1 MTARRLDPLRLPL
14 RGHRLIEASAGTGK
28 TYTLVT
34 LYLRLLLEAN
44 LDVADILV
52 VTFTNAATEELR
64 GRIRRRLLEA
74 IAALDGPGVADE
86 TLAAILAR
94 LPDRAAARRHLADIL
109 TRLDEAA
116 VYTIHGFCQ
125 RMLRDNAFESRVA
138 FEAEFV
144 TDESELRRTVIADF
158 WRRQTESMN
167 ILEARWLRC
176 QWRTPADLLKALG
189 PLVRDG
195 RIQILPDPAALAQTG
210 DFADLAAGFEALKTA
225 WGTDRETVVQ
235 ILETSNGLNRRS
247 YSKPVIRRAVAA
259 MDEMLAGDLPL
270 ALPSQLDRFTPA
282 LLEAQTKVGEATP
295 AHAFFDHWAVF
306 ADAFEV
312 TLKARRVTL
321 LAAARDFLAGEM
333 VRRKRQRQVL
343 SFDDLLRLV
352 DEALAGAGGPAL
364 AAAIRERF
372 PAALIDE
379 FQDTDPLQYRIF
391 QRIYH
396 QREESGLFLIGDPK
410 QAIYSFRGAD
420 IFTYMQAK
428 NDAGAQRTYTLG
440 TNWRSATRLVAAV
453 NHLFSTAQRPFVYDQ
468 HIPFLPVEAGPRADH
483 RPLKL
488 DGKVPTPLCF
498 WFLEARGRALTR
510 SGAITADAA
519 REAAAAVC
527 ADQIAGL
534 LTLSSRGRAVL
545 GDAPLQAGDIAV
557 LVRSHNDG
565 LWMQRALRARGIASV
580 SLSQQSVLDT
590 LEAEALQQVLMGV
603 SDPGNEGRLKG
614 ALASALLEWP
624 AEEILALDD
633 QAQRREA
640 VLDRFQAYR
649 ELWLRRGFQRAFFA
663 LIEGEG
669 VLERLQADPDGERRL
684 TNLLHLGE
692 LLQAASRQFTGAE
705 RLLRWLA
712 DQRCGLGADDERL
725 LRLESDEALVQIVTI
740 HKSKGLEY
748 PVVFIP
754 FPWAGGTANRDP
766 VVFHAP
772 DPPYPVYLD
781 LGSQRLEAHQALA
794 AAEDLAERLRLLY
807 VAVTRARHLCV
818 LTWGR
823 INNAEHSALAW
834 LLHPDPGQDPP
845 RSLMKDLGE
854 DEIRSRLEA
863 LAAGVAGAIQAET
876 AAEGPALEIETPA
889 EDRKNFSARQFT
901 GRITGGWRLTSYSG
915 LLAGMD
921 VERPDHD
928 PEPSV
933 ESTEAPGAPVD
944 AVFRF
949 PRGTVAGQCLHQL
962 LETLDFPV
970 AEGPALAEAVQRQLA
985 RHAIDAVWRPTA
997 AEMVR
1002 RTLDTAL
1009 DADGLHLRAIGRAD
1023 RLDEMEFHFPL
1034 ARLEPS
1040 RLVGVLADFADYRSA
1055 GQGLHFDPVRGLMKG
1070 FIDLVF
1076 RHRDRYYIVDYKSN
1090 HLGDHLQDY
1099 GPRAIRD
1106 AMAAHRYDLQYLV
1119 YTVAL
1124 HRHLAQRLPG
1134 YRYQRH
1140 FGGVYYLFLRG
1151 MHPDHGP
1158 SQGVFF
1164 RRPDPALVV
1173 ALDRM
1178 FAGKTDSGE
1187 SR

>member
-34 LYLRLLLEAN
+34 LYLRLLLEAD
-44 LDVADILV
+44 LDVANILV

-64 GRIRRRLLEA
+64 GRIRRRIAEA
-74 IAALDGPGVADE
+74 IDALDTPGAADAP
-86 TLAAILAR
+86 LAAILDG
-94 LPDRAAARRHLADIL
+94 LPDRSAARRHLADIL

-125 RMLRDNAFESRVA
+125 RTLRENAFESRVA

-158 WRRQTESMN
+158 WRRQSEFMD

-195 RIQILPDPAALAQTG
+195 RIQILPDPAALTQTG
-210 DFADLAAGFEALKTA
+210 DFTNLAEGFEALKA
-225 WGTDRETVVQ
+225 DWHVHREEV
-235 ILETSNGLNRRS
+235 LHLLLNSPGLNRRS
-247 YSKPVIRRAVAA
+247 YTKPVVQRAVAA
-259 MDEMLAGDLPL
+259 MDEMLSGDLPM
-270 ALPSQLDRFTPA
+270 ALPSELGRFTPA
-282 LLEAQTKVGEATP
+282 LLKAQTKAGDPPPT
-295 AHAFFDHWAVF
+295 HAFFHRWAAF
-306 ADAFEV
+306 AETFDV

-321 LAAARDFLAGEM
+321 LAAARDFLAGET

-352 DEALAGAGGPAL
+352 DEALTGAGGPAL
-364 AAAIRERF
+364 ASAIRERY

-396 QREESGLFLIGDPK
+396 QRDESGLFLIGDPK

-453 NHLFSTAQRPFVYDQ
+453 NHLFSTAQRPFVYDR
-468 HIPFLPVEAGPRADH
+468 HIPFLPVDAGPRADD

-498 WFLEARGRALTR
+498 WFLETHGRASTR
-510 SGAITADAA
+510 NGAITADAA

-527 ADQIAGL
+527 AGQIAGL
-534 LTLSSRGRAVL
+534 LTLSSRGGAVL

-580 SLSQQSVLDT
+580 SLSQESVFDT

-603 SDPGNEGRLKG
+603 SDPGNEGRFKG

-624 AEEILALDD
+624 AAEILALDD

-640 VLDRFQAYR
+640 VLDRFHAYR
-649 ELWLRRGFQRAFFA
+649 DLWLHRGFQRAFFA
-663 LIEGEG
+663 LIEGEAI
-669 VLERLQADPDGERRL
+669 LERLQADPDGERRL

-692 LLQAASRQFTGAE
+692 LLQAASRQFTGPE

-748 PVVFIP
+748 PVVFVP
-754 FPWAGGTANRDP
+754 FPWAGGTANREP

-781 LGSQRLEAHQALA
+781 LGSHHLEAHQALA

-823 INNAEHSALAW
+823 INNADHSALAW
-834 LLHPDPGQDPP
+834 LLHPYPGQDPP
-845 RSLMKDLGE
+845 RSLMKDLTE
-854 DEIRSRLEA
+854 DEIRARLEA
-863 LAAGVAGAIQAET
+863 LADGATGAIQVKT
-876 AAEGPALEIETPA
+876 AAEGPAPEIETPA
-889 EDRKNFSARQFT
+889 EGWKAFAARQFT
-901 GRITGGWRLTSYSG
+901 GRITGDWRLTSYSG

-928 PEPSV
+928 PEPSA
-933 ESTEAPGAPVD
+933 ETTDAPSAPVD

-949 PRGTVAGQCLHQL
+949 PRGTVAGQCLHEL
-962 LETLDFPV
+962 LETIDFPV
-970 AEGPALAEAVQRQLA
+970 AEGPALAEAIQRQLA
-985 RHAIDAVWRPTA
+985 RYAIDDVWQPAA
-997 AEMVR
+997 AEIVR

-1009 DADGLHLRAIGRAD
+1009 DADGLHLRAIGRPD

-1040 RLVGVLADFADYRSA
+1040 RLAGVLADFAGYRSA
-1055 GQGLHFDPVRGLMKG
+1055 GQGLHFDPVQGLMKG
-1070 FIDLVF
+1070 FIDVVF
-1076 RHRDRYYIVDYKSN
+1076 RHHGRYYIVDYKSN

-1099 GPRAIRD
+1099 GPGPIRD

-1124 HRHLAQRLPG
+1124 HRYLAHRLPG
-1134 YRYQRH
+1134 YRYHRH

-1164 RRPDPALVV
+1164 RRPEPALVE

-1178 FAGKTDSGE
+1178 FAGKTDSRGLP
-1187 SR
+1187 

>member
-1 MTARRLDPLRLPL
+1 MTDRHLDPLRLPL

-34 LYLRLLLEAN
+34 LYLRLLLEAE
-44 LDVADILV
+44 LDVANILV

-64 GRIRRRLLEA
+64 GRIRRRIVEA
-74 IAALDGPGVADE
+74 VDALDSSGTADD
-86 TLAAILAR
+86 TLGAILDL
-94 LPDRAAARRHLADIL
+94 LPDRPAARRHLADIL

-125 RMLRDNAFESRVA
+125 RLLRENAFESRVA
-138 FEAEFV
+138 FQTEFV
-144 TDESELRRTVIADF
+144 TDESELCRTVVTDF
-158 WRRQTESMN
+158 WRRYAES
-167 ILEARWLRC
+167 LSVPEARWLRR
-176 QWRTPADLLKALG
+176 QWRTPLDLLQSLG
-189 PLVRDG
+189 PLIRDR
-195 RIQILPDPAALAQTG
+195 RIQILPDPAAMSQADDFTALAE
-210 DFADLAAGFEALKTA
+210 AFEALKAA
-225 WGTDRETVVQ
+225 WATDRNAVTR
-235 ILETSNGLNRRS
+235 ILETSDGLNRRS
-247 YSKPVIRRAVAA
+247 YSKPVVRRAVAV
-259 MDEMLAGDLPL
+259 MEEILAGDLPQ
-270 ALPSQLDRFTPA
+270 ALPPELDRFTPA
-282 LLEAQTKVGEATP
+282 LLKAQTKAGKAP
-295 AHAFFDHWAVF
+295 PDHPFFHRCAAFSEV
-306 ADAFEV
+306 FEV
-312 TLKARRVTL
+312 TLKARGVTL
-321 LAAARDFLAGEM
+321 LAAARDFIADEM

-352 DEALAGAGGPAL
+352 DEALTSDGGPVL

-391 QRIYH
+391 QRIYPWKDA
-396 QREESGLFLIGDPK
+396 SNLFLIGDPK

-428 NDAGAQRTYTLG
+428 NDAGPRRIYTLG
-440 TNWRSATRLVAAV
+440 TNWRSATHLVAAV

-468 HIPFLPVEAGPRADH
+468 HIPFVPVNAGPQADAH
-483 RPLKL
+483 PLRI
-488 DGKVPTPLCF
+488 DGQIPTPLSF
-498 WFLEARGRALTR
+498 WFLQASGRPQTR
-510 SGAITADAA
+510 NGAITADAA
-519 REAAAAVC
+519 REAAATVC
-527 ADQIAGL
+527 ADQIARL
-534 LTLSSRGRAVL
+534 LALSARGRAL
-545 GDAPLQAGDIAV
+545 RGDAPLQAGDIAV

-565 LWMQRALRARGIASV
+565 LWIQRALRVRGIASV
-580 SLSQQSVLDT
+580 SLSQQSVFDT
-590 LEAEALQQVLMGV
+590 LEAEALQQVLMAV
-603 SDPGNEGRLKG
+603 NDPGNEGRFKA
-614 ALASALLEWP
+614 ALASTLLEWP

-633 QAQRREA
+633 QALKREA
-640 VLDRFQAYR
+640 ILNRLHAYR
-649 ELWLRRGFQRAFFA
+649 RLWLRHGFQRAFFA
-663 LIEGEG
+663 LIDGEAI
-669 VLERLQADPDGERRL
+669 LARFQADPDGQRRL

-692 LLQAASRQFTGAE
+692 LLQAASRQFAGPE

-725 LRLESDEALVQIVTI
+725 LRLESDDALVQIVTI

-754 FPWAGGTANRDP
+754 FPWAGGMIGRGP

-772 DPPYPVYLD
+772 APPYPVYLD
-781 LGSQRLEAHQALA
+781 LGSDHLENHQALA

-834 LLHPDPGQDPP
+834 LLHPDPDQDPP
-845 RSLMKDLGE
+845 RSLMANLTE
-854 DEIRSRLEA
+854 EEIRECLEA
-863 LAAGVAGAIQAET
+863 LTIGAAGAIEIKTVAQEPAP
-876 AAEGPALEIETPA
+876 AAEPPVKKEKT
-889 EDRKNFSARQFT
+889 FSARPFT
-901 GRITGGWRLTSYSG
+901 GRVADDWRLTSYSG
-915 LLAGMD
+915 LLAGRD

-928 PEPSV
+928 PEAPAPSTDTP
-933 ESTEAPGAPVD
+933 SATVD

-949 PRGTVAGQCLHQL
+949 PRGPVAGQCLHEL
-962 LETLDFPV
+962 LETLDFPNTQ
-970 AEGPALAEAVQRQLA
+970 GPDLAETVQRQLA
-985 RHAIDAVWRPTA
+985 RYAIDDAWQPVA
-997 AEMVR
+997 AEIVC

-1009 DADGLHLRAIGRAD
+1009 DADGLRLRAIGRPH

-1034 ARLEPS
+1034 APLDPARLA
-1040 RLVGVLADFADYRSA
+1040 GVLADFADYRSA

-1076 RHRDRYYIVDYKSN
+1076 RHRGRYFIADYKSN

-1099 GPRAIRD
+1099 GPRPIRD
-1106 AMAAHRYDLQYLV
+1106 AMAAHRYDLQSLV

-1124 HRHLAQRLPG
+1124 HRYLAHRLPG
-1134 YRYQRH
+1134 YRYPDH

-1158 SQGVFF
+1158 SRGVFF
-1164 RRPDPALVV
+1164 HRPDPDLVE

-1178 FAGKTDSGE
+1178 FAGKTAPRSG
-1187 SR
+1187 R

>member
-34 LYLRLLLEAN
+34 LYLRLLLEAG
-44 LDVADILV
+44 LDVANILV

-64 GRIRRRLLEA
+64 GRIRRRIGEA
-74 IAALDGPGVADE
+74 IDALDAPGAADAA
-86 TLAAILAR
+86 LAAILDG
-94 LPDRAAARRHLADIL
+94 LPDRSAARRHLADIL

-125 RMLRDNAFESRVA
+125 RTLRENAFESRVA

-144 TDESELRRTVIADF
+144 TDESELRRTVMADF
-158 WRRQTESMN
+158 WRRQAQSLSL
-167 ILEARWLRC
+167 LEARWLRR
-176 QWRTPADLLKALG
+176 QWRTPADLLEALG
-189 PLVRDG
+189 PLVRDS
-195 RIQILPDPAALAQTG
+195 RIQILPDPAALAHSG
-210 DFADLAAGFEALKTA
+210 DFADLTAAFEELKTA
-225 WGTDRETVVQ
+225 WHLHREEVAH
-235 ILETSNGLNRRS
+235 LLANSPGLNRRS
-247 YSKPVIRRAVAA
+247 YNRAVVQRALAA
-259 MDEMLAGDLPL
+259 MDETLSGDLPL
-270 ALPSQLDRFTPA
+270 GLPADLERFTPA
-282 LLEAQTKVGEATP
+282 LLEAQTRAGEPPPT
-295 AHAFFDHWAVF
+295 HAFFRRWAAF
-306 ADAFEV
+306 AAVHEA

-333 VRRKRQRQVL
+333 VRRKRQRQVM

-396 QREESGLFLIGDPK
+396 QHDEYGLFLIGDPK

-428 NDAGAQRTYTLG
+428 NDAGPQRTYTLG

-453 NHLFSTAQRPFVYDQ
+453 NHLFSSAQRPFVYDR
-468 HIPFLPVEAGPRADH
+468 HIPFLPVDAGPRADH
-483 RPLKL
+483 RPLEL
-488 DGKVPTPLCF
+488 DGQVPTPLSF
-498 WFLEARGRALTR
+498 RFIEAQDRTLTR

-527 ADQIAGL
+527 AGQIAGL
-534 LTLSSRGRAVL
+534 LALSARERAVL
-545 GDAPLQAGDIAV
+545 GGAPLQAGDIAV

-580 SLSQQSVLDT
+580 SLSQQSVFDT
-590 LEAEALQQVLMGV
+590 LEAEALQQVLMAV

-614 ALASALLEWP
+614 ALASALLDWP

-633 QAQRREA
+633 PAQRREA
-640 VLDRFQAYR
+640 VLDRFHAYR
-649 ELWLRRGFQRAFFA
+649 ELWLHRGFQRAFFA
-663 LIEGEG
+663 LVEGEG
-669 VLERLQADPDGERRL
+669 LLERLQADPDGERRL

-692 LLQAASRQFTGAE
+692 LLQAASRQFTGPE

-754 FPWAGGTANRDP
+754 FPWTGGTTNRRS
-766 VVFHAP
+766 VVFHDPA
-772 DPPYPVYLD
+772 PPYPVYLD
-781 LGSQRLEAHQALA
+781 LGSHLLEDHQALA

-834 LLHPDPGQDPP
+834 LLHPDPGQEPP
-845 RSLMKDLGE
+845 RSRMKDLSE
-854 DEIRSRLEA
+854 EEIRARLEA
-863 LAAGVAGAIQAET
+863 LAAGAAGAIDVQT
-876 AAEGPALEIETPA
+876 AAEGPALAIETSA
-889 EDRKNFSARQFT
+889 EGRKDLSPRPFT
-901 GRITGGWRLTSYSG
+901 GRIAGDWRLTSYSG

-921 VERPDHD
+921 AERPDHD
-928 PEPSV
+928 PEPAAEV
-933 ESTEAPGAPVD
+933 AGAPGAPVD
-944 AVFRF
+944 PVFRF
-949 PRGTVAGQCLHQL
+949 PRGTVAGQCLHEL
-962 LETLDFPV
+962 LESLDFSV
-970 AEGPALAEAVQRQLA
+970 AEGAALAETVQRQLA
-985 RHAIDAVWRPTA
+985 RHAIDDTWQPA
-997 AEMVR
+997 AEEIVR

-1009 DADGLHLRAIGRAD
+1009 DADGLRLRAIGRAD

-1034 ARLEPS
+1034 ARLEPR
-1040 RLVGVLADFADYRSA
+1040 RLAGVLADFADYRSTA
-1055 GQGLHFDPVRGLMKG
+1055 RGLHFDPVQGLMKG

-1076 RHRDRYYIVDYKSN
+1076 RHRDRYFFVDYKSN
-1090 HLGDHLQDY
+1090 HLGDQLQDY
-1099 GPRAIRD
+1099 GPGRIGE

-1124 HRHLAQRLPG
+1124 HRYLAQRLPG
-1134 YRYQRH
+1134 YRYGDH

-1151 MHPDHGP
+1151 LHPDHGP

-1164 RRPDPALVV
+1164 HRPAPALVD

-1178 FAGKTDSGE
+1178 FAGETG
-1187 SR
+1187 SRGSP

>member
-34 LYLRLLLEAN
+34 LYLRLLLEAG

-64 GRIRRRLLEA
+64 GRIRRRICEA
-74 IAALDGPGVADE
+74 VDALDTPGAADAS
-86 TLAAILAR
+86 LAAILDG
-94 LPDRAAARRHLADIL
+94 LPDRRAARRHLVDIL

-125 RMLRDNAFESRVA
+125 RLLRENAFESRVA

-144 TDESELRRTVIADF
+144 SDESELRRTVIADF
-158 WRRQTESMN
+158 WRRQTESMS
-167 ILEARWLRC
+167 ILEARWLRR
-176 QWRTPADLLKALG
+176 QWRTPLDLLEALG
-189 PLVRDG
+189 PLVRDE
-195 RIQILPDPAALAQTG
+195 RIQILPDPAAMAQTV
-210 DFADLAAGFEALKTA
+210 DFAALAEAFEALKGA
-225 WGTDRETVVQ
+225 WCADREAVVQ
-235 ILETSNGLNRRS
+235 ILETSSGLNRRS
-247 YSKPVIRRAVAA
+247 YTRPVVQRAVAA
-259 MDEMLAGDLPL
+259 MDEMLSGDLPL
-270 ALPSQLDRFTPA
+270 SLPDELERFTPA
-282 LLEAQTKVGEATP
+282 LLKAQTRAGEAAPTHP
-295 AHAFFDHWAVF
+295 FFHRWAAFAETFDR
-306 ADAFEV
+306 
-312 TLKARRVTL
+312 TLKARRITL
-321 LAAARDFLAGEM
+321 LAAARDFLSTEM

-391 QRIYH
+391 QRIY
-396 QREESGLFLIGDPK
+396 RRCDECGLFLIGDPK

-428 NDAGAQRTYTLG
+428 NDAGPQRIHTLG
-440 TNWRSATRLVAAV
+440 TNWRSSTRLVAAV

-468 HIPFLPVEAGPRADH
+468 HIPFVPVDANPRADE
-483 RPLKL
+483 RPLKI
-488 DGKVPTPLCF
+488 DGQIPMPLCF
-498 WFLEARGRALTR
+498 RFLETRGRALTR
-510 SGAITADAA
+510 RGAITANAA

-527 ADQIAGL
+527 ADQIARL
-534 LTLSSRGRAVL
+534 LSLSARGRAML

-565 LWMQRALRARGIASV
+565 LWMQRALRTRGIASV
-580 SLSQQSVLDT
+580 SLSQQSVFDT
-590 LEAEALQQVLMGV
+590 LEAEALQQVLTAV
-603 SDPGNEGRLKG
+603 NDPGNEGRLKG
-614 ALASALLEWP
+614 ALASGLLDWP
-624 AEEILALDD
+624 AEQILALDD
-633 QAQRREA
+633 QAQQREA
-640 VLDRFQAYR
+640 ALDRFHAYR
-649 ELWLRRGFQRAFFA
+649 DLWLRRGFQRAFFA

-669 VLERLQADPDGERRL
+669 ILERLRADPDGERRL

-692 LLQAASRQFTGAE
+692 LLQAASRQFAGPE

-712 DQRCGLGADDERL
+712 DQRCGLDADDERL

-754 FPWAGGTANRDP
+754 FPWAGGTANRGP

-781 LGSQRLEAHQALA
+781 LGSDRLEAHQALA
-794 AAEDLAERLRLLY
+794 AAEELAERLRLLY

-845 RSLMKDLGE
+845 RSLMKDLTE
-854 DEIRSRLEA
+854 DEIRARLEA
-863 LAAGVAGAIQAET
+863 LADGAGGAIEIKT
-876 AAEGPALEIETPA
+876 AAEEPAPALESADKAGEA
-889 EDRKNFSARQFT
+889 LSARQFT
-901 GRITGGWRLTSYSG
+901 GRITGDWRLTSYSG

-921 VERPDHD
+921 AERPDHD
-928 PEPSV
+928 PEPSA
-933 ESTEAPGAPVD
+933 ETTDAPSAPVD

-949 PRGTVAGQCLHQL
+949 PRGTVAGQCLHEL
-962 LETLDFPV
+962 LETIDFPV
-970 AEGPALAEAVQRQLA
+970 AEGPALAEAIQRHLA
-985 RHAIDAVWRPTA
+985 RYAIDAAWQPAA
-997 AEMVR
+997 AEIVR

-1009 DADGLHLRAIGRAD
+1009 NADGLHLRAIGRPD

-1034 ARLEPS
+1034 ASLVPS
-1040 RLVGVLADFADYRSA
+1040 RLAGVLADFAGYRST
-1055 GQGLHFDPVRGLMKG
+1055 GQGLHFDPVQGLMKG

-1076 RHRDRYYIVDYKSN
+1076 RHQGRYYIVDYKSN

-1099 GPRAIRD
+1099 GPRQIKG

-1124 HRHLAQRLPG
+1124 HRYLAQRLPG
-1134 YRYQRH
+1134 YRYGEH

-1164 RRPDPALVV
+1164 HRPEPALVE
-1173 ALDRM
+1173 ALDRL
-1178 FAGKTDSGE
+1178 FAGKN
-1187 SR
+1187 